1 MPRRNTFDLG
11 HLSFMT
17 GKIGRLQ
24 TIDLIPVYAGDSIS
38 YSLQAMCAL
47 SPLRQQ
53 LALDPRVDMF
63 AFFRPHRHTYGS
75 NWENFVKLGQDEN
88 VTFPADIVNQPEKVE
103 SLGVRFPSTT
113 VPRYAF
119 EGYKAI
125 WNRYFRDP
133 GSADRT
139 DSIST
144 FQTSD
149 DDAKYGWTTC
159 HLPAYWNLGLPDIK
173 ADVAAERRVT
183 SGASFDVLDI
193 DKARARYGS
202 EAEQEW
208 FAQRN
213 TYHDVMKAKWN
224 TRVSKE
230 IDEYPRILNRQTQW
244 MSGMTVVGID
254 EVGRASQTGSTQLGL
269 RFGFPRFA
277 VPEHGAIFVMMV
289 MRYPPVVYN
298 ETNRKAFQG
307 QLTWKDNAAEDRL
320 LQFDTVR
327 DAYFSEF
334 WRSGDNSNR
343 ARVLPDNFH
352 YRYHPNRVH
361 NDFQKLEG
369 FPILDNKSRIGP
381 YIDSQIYD
389 RIFSTRPLAHWHFQG
404 KVNSM
409 VARTVPS
416 DSKSIFVGA
425 R

>member
-1 MPRRNTFDLG
+1 MPRRNMFDLG

-24 TIDLIPVYAGDSIS
+24 TLDLIPVYAGDSIS

-53 LALDPRVDMF
+53 LALDPRVDLF
-63 AFFRPHRHTYGS
+63 AFYRPHRHEYGTT
-75 NWENFVKLGQDEN
+75 WETFIRQGQDET
-88 VTFPADIVNQPEKVE
+88 VTFPTDALANSELVE
-103 SLGVRFPSTT
+103 FLGVRFPSSTI
-113 VPRYAF
+113 PRYAF
-119 EGYKAI
+119 GGYKAI
-125 WNRYFRDP
+125 WNRYFKDP

-139 DSIST
+139 ESLV
-144 FQTSD
+144 QTLVD
-149 DDAKYGWTTC
+149 IDNQKYGWSTA
-159 HLPAYWNLGLPDIK
+159 HLNAYWNMGLPDIK
-173 ADVAAERRVT
+173 ADVAAERQIT
-183 SGASFDVLDI
+183 SGHFDVLDI

-208 FAQRN
+208 FAQRE
-213 TYHDVMKAKWN
+213 TYHDVMQAKWS
-224 TRVSKE
+224 TKVSKE

-254 EVGRASQTGSTQLGL
+254 EVGRASQTGSTQLQL
-269 RFGFPRFA
+269 RFGFPRWS

-289 MRYPPVVYN
+289 MRYPPVVFN
-298 ETNRKAFQG
+298 EVNKKAFQA
-307 QLTWKDNAAEDRL
+307 QLNWKENAAEDRL

-327 DAYFSEF
+327 DAFFDEF
-334 WRSGDNSNR
+334 WRSGDGSNR

-361 NDFQKLEG
+361 NDFAKLEG
-369 FPILDNKSRIGP
+369 FPILENKSRIGP

-389 RIFSTRPLAHWHFQG
+389 KIFSTRPLAHWHFQG
-404 KVNSM
+404 KVMCN
-409 VARTVPS
+409 VARAVPT